1 VRSAGGPGRPWY
13 RRAKANGAG
22 RIRARGLEADV
33 TFAEATADAH
43 ADIDAAYH
51 AKYDRYGL
59 TIVGHVTGADAEA
72 VTIRLIRKD
81 TSDGHQ

>member
-1 VRSAGGPGRPWY
+1 MFTCGPPAAPPGPGTAERRPAAPAASAGG
-13 RRAKANGAG
+13 
-22 RIRARGLEADV
+22 LEV

-51 AKYDRYGL
+51 AKYDCYGL